1 MGFFLRFF
9 PPFLI
14 FSFFF
19 LWGFALLS
27 CWSFLS
33 LLLKLVITRRTAMDA
48 ALRFGPRCTAND
60 TTDTSRSETNNRRE
74 QRKANSERQ
83 WQPCQ
88 YCGFAVIQRRLC
100 RCNQAQYCDSL
111 CYRRDKPAHRL
122 VCRWGLDTRDAVQ
135 WTPCT
140 YCGLGLAKK
149 LKCPCRQVRYCDA
162 LCQRKDWPS
171 LAQTQMHRT
180 SPCRGHPP

>member
-1 MGFFLRFF
+1 ME
-9 PPFLI
+9 
-14 FSFFF
+14 
-19 LWGFALLS
+19 A
-27 CWSFLS
+27 
-33 LLLKLVITRRTAMDA
+33 T
-48 ALRFGPRCTAND
+48 LRFGPRCTAND
-60 TTDTSRSETNNRRE
+60 TTDTSRSETNKRRE

-122 VCRWGLDTRDAVQ
+122 VCRWGLDTIDAVQ

-140 YCGLGLAKK
+140 YCGLGLAKIDVW
-149 LKCPCRQVRYCDA
+149 KCPCRLVRYCDA
-162 LCQRKDWPS
+162 LCQRRDWPAHK
-171 LAQTQMHRT
+171 LQCHWHRHRCATRLLIAAKIPKTIVADLLRTADVTQ
-180 SPCRGHPP
+180 RGPPLSRE